1 MPHRFVRLT
10 IPLLTTLLL
19 AGCNPSGSMAATP
32 TPAPPTGTPPPP
44 TATSIPLAARVNGEP
59 ITMAEFEA
67 EVARYEAAHD
77 QLGIELAT
85 PEVYRQQVLEAL
97 IDLALLAQGAERT
110 GVQLTTEELSAKVDT
125 MAAEAG
131 GSETMGAWLAQNGY
145 DLESFQ
151 RALRRETQAAAMTAQ
166 IASEV
171 PEYVEQVHA
180 RHILVESRERGQA
193 LLSELEAG
201 ADFGQLAVENSLDL
215 STRVDGGDLGWFPR
229 GVLTQPEVEQA
240 AYGLQP
246 GERSA
251 VVESDLGF
259 HIIEVVERGDHPLSP
274 NARRRLER
282 MAVEAWLQTARQNA
296 ELEILIDR

>member
-1 MPHRFVRLT
+1 MPHRSVRLAAL
-10 IPLLTTLLL
+10 LLTALML
-19 AGCNPSGSMAATP
+19 AGCNASGTIAATP
-32 TPAPPTGTPPPP
+32 TPVPPTDTPQPP
-44 TATSIPLAARVNGEP
+44 TATPVPLAARVNGEA

-67 EVARYEAAHD
+67 EVARFEAAHD
-77 QLGIELAT
+77 HLGIELAT

-110 GVQLTTEELSAKVDT
+110 GVQLTSEELSARVDA

-151 RALRRETQAAAMTAQ
+151 GALRRETLAAVMTTQ
-166 IASEV
+166 IAAEV
-171 PEYVEQVHA
+171 PASAEQVHA
-180 RHILVESRERGQA
+180 RHILVESQERAQT
-193 LLSELEAG
+193 LLAELEAG
-201 ADFGQLAVENSLDL
+201 ADFGQLALENSLDL

-229 GVLTQPEVEQA
+229 GVLTQPEVEQVA
-240 AYGLQP
+240 FELNP
-246 GERSA
+246 GERSG
-251 VVESDLGF
+251 VIESDLGF
-259 HIIEVVERGDHPLSP
+259 HIIEVLERGDHPLSP
-274 NARRRLER
+274 NSRRRLER